1 MRLSVNTSASLMDS
15 GSSSM
20 SSPSSD
26 PSGHLLPAG
35 EKRECAALAPLNPHR
50 CMRGSGRV
58 ENGKARNIFS
68 PAGRRWPEGSDEGVR
83 SMPADDITKRRPGKT
98 TQARRLRQNETEE
111 EYRLWSELR
120 NRLLN
125 GYKFS
130 RQVPLGPYVVDFI
143 CREERLVVEIDGFHH
158 AESQSDITR
167 TRWFNAKGYSVLRF
181 WNHEITRERRAVLD
195 TILAALDGQMTERC
209 DTARYYPSNLTEI
222 EKTGEQ
228 Q

>member
-1 MRLSVNTSASLMDS
+1 
-15 GSSSM
+15 
-20 SSPSSD
+20 
-26 PSGHLLPAG
+26 
-35 EKRECAALAPLNPHR
+35 
-50 CMRGSGRV
+50 
-58 ENGKARNIFS
+58 
-68 PAGRRWPEGSDEGVR
+68 
-83 SMPADDITKRRPGKT
+83 MPADDITKRRPGKT

-158 AESQSDITR
+158 AESQSDIAR
-167 TRWFNAKGYSVLRF
+167 TQWLNAKGYSVLRF
-181 WNHEITRERRAVLD
+181 WNHEITRGRRAVLD
-195 TILAALDGQMTERC
+195 TTLAALNGQMTERC
-209 DTARYYPSNLTEI
+209 DTTRFYPSNLTDI